1 MEKKSTHIF
10 RKEKGQIV
18 VQGEVNLTDI
28 KGNKIETVF
37 SGFLNTGNY
46 TFSWDGK
53 NNATGIYMIQC
64 SSDKSSKTQK
74 IFLMK

>member
-1 MEKKSTHIF
+1 VATLENITIN
-10 RKEKGQIV
+10 IY
-18 VQGEVNLTDI
+18 DI

-37 SGFLNTGNY
+37 SGLLNKGNY

-64 SSDKSSKTQK
+64 SSENISKSQK
-74 IFLMK
+74 IFLIK